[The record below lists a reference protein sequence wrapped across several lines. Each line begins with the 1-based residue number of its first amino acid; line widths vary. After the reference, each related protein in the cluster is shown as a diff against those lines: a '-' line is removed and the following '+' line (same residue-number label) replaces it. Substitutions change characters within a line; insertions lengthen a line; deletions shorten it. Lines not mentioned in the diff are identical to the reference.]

1 MSIRKKIFLG
11 CTVLAFIL
19 FLAGVTIV
27 FEMQRIRSSVS
38 GAVSENMKNM
48 NAAHDLQHLIYKHN
62 AVVFDYI
69 STKDESIL
77 NVLNDDILNYEKA
90 FAEIKNRISIKGEK
104 QIIDS
109 LEIYYSDYKKTIERV
124 VKLAA
129 KADKSYIF
137 SQYYPQIFDKYEKV
151 SVLINKLFLINQK
164 TVEGNSLLMNDN
176 YYRMIMPAVIA
187 IVACIILIFLLNY
200 FISIY
205 FLSPL
210 SKIIKGVNAFTET
223 RVPYN
228 INLETNDEISSLNNE
243 LKKLTDLAK
252 KHEREN

>member
-19 FLAGVTIV
+19 FLAGVAIV

-38 GAVSENMKNM
+38 GAVSGNVKSM
-48 NAAHDLQHLIYKHN
+48 NVAHDMQRLIYN
-62 AVVFDYI
+62 QNILVFDYI
-69 STKDESIL
+69 STKSDSTL
-77 NVLNDDILNYEKA
+77 NALNGDIKSYEKA
-90 FAEIKNRISIKGEK
+90 FAEAKSKISIKGEK
-104 QIIDS
+104 KIIES
-109 LEIYYSDYKKTIERV
+109 LENSYSEYKKLIDRV

-129 KADKSYIF
+129 KADKGYMY
-137 SQYYPQIFDKYEKV
+137 SQYYPQIHDEYKKV
-151 SVLINKLFLINQK
+151 SSLIDKLFQINQK
-164 TVEGNSLLMNDN
+164 PVEGNSLLMNDN

-187 IVACIILIFLLNY
+187 IVACIILIFLFNY

-210 SKIIKGVNAFTET
+210 SKIIKGLNAFTET

-228 INLETNDEISSLNNE
+228 IDIKSNDEMSLLNNE
-243 LKKLTDLAK
+243 LKKLTELTK